1 MRAPTGLATTA
12 QTLQVNQT
20 PLVAPTPTERMP
32 RRPTTL
38 HVTPQQTT
46 RRRHVLSHRAIL
58 LQIGPPTREERLAT
72 LALTQLI
79 GRLPSIRA
87 HSGRRLQR
95 DKSRARL
102 GLRPSSSAV
111 RLRNSTPPHSSN
123 TAHLSRNA
131 ANLDRKASPR
141 VAILTPNR
149 DGLPWWAISAMGHSN
164 LRMAHFYLP
173 GFVRVIRLAAFPAR
187 ATLVLCC
194 C

>member
-1 MRAPTGLATTA
+1 MRVPTGLATTA

-58 LQIGPPTREERLAT
+58 LQIGPTTREERLTT

-95 DKSRARL
+95 DKSRTRL
-102 GLRPSSSAV
+102 GLSPSSSAV
-111 RLRNSTPPHSSN
+111 RLHNSTPPHSSN

-149 DGLPWWAISAMGHSN
+149 DGLPLWAISAMGHSN

-173 GFVRVIRLAAFPAR
+173 GFIRVIRLAAFPAR
-187 ATLVLCC
+187 ATLALGCC
-194 C
+194 